1 MADRDALLDALEAQL
16 LKAQQQLTSG
26 MVELLTRLEA
36 AAENVD
42 AASEGL
48 RQSVLF
54 SRELQRLLGYP
65 FGPEALDKSPRAW
78 EAAKSACAELK
89 AIIKELKSDG

>member
-1 MADRDALLDALEAQL
+1 MDDTRDKLL
-16 LKAQQQLTSG
+16 G
-26 MVELLTRLEA
+26 RLMGVLVDIDS
-36 AAENVD
+36 AEN
-42 AASEGL
+42 GL

-78 EAAKSACAELK
+78 EASKCAHADLK